1 MIEYSIISKND
12 QNVLY
17 KIYTKEKDNDIE
29 NQEGIVLYS
38 QKSYVL

>member
-1 MIEYSIISKND
+1 MIEYAIISKNE

-17 KIYTKEKDNDIE
+17 KIYAKEKDNDIE